1 MSYRREVENLLGKEC
16 IDKLLNHV
24 RGGRMS
30 ADQLKYFV
38 QHLGELSNLG
48 PNVLYGNH
56 MRRMSQNKDR
66 PYDIELREVLSDWW
80 SRSLFE
86 MTQSQALDIL
96 VRALSQP
103 EVSAREFAVRLYP
116 GHFQVRN
123 VWSTGQ

>member
-1 MSYRREVENLLGKEC
+1 
-16 IDKLLNHV
+16 
-24 RGGRMS
+24 MS

-38 QHLGELSNLG
+38 QHLGELSNTDLEA

-66 PYDIELREVLSDWW
+66 PFDIELLEVLSDWYNV
-80 SRSLFE
+80 SLFA

-103 EVSAREFAVRLYP
+103 EVSAHELAVRLYP
-116 GHFQVRN
+116 GHFQV
-123 VWSTGQ
+123 